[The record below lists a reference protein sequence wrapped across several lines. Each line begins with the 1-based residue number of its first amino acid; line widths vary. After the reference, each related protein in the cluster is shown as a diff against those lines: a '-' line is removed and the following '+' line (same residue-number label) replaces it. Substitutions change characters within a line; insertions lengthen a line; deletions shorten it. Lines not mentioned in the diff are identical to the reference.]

1 MNTNLIATHDPEYD
15 KAFWNAMKGNTASAD
30 ALRSGKT
37 PMGTIKFPSYTA
49 SKFSEALAKES
60 LFRKIGTVLY
70 NQGDHK
76 FWARDCDDTASWVP
90 EGAAIPIY
98 DGMENFT
105 PYDIY
110 SHKLATVI
118 RMDEDFVFSPGYNLE
133 KHMTAHLTKAFS
145 RAEEKAFIIGNGATE
160 PVGILAENG
169 GAEIGASA
177 SALTYDDVVALYFS
191 VKPEYRNNGKW
202 LMNDETAFAL
212 RRVKDADGNYI
223 WNHSNDTI
231 LGKEVLISE
240 FMPNA
245 DAGALPVAFG
255 DFSYYT
261 IVDRDHTSV
270 KALREKFA
278 INSQIGYLGI
288 EFLDG
293 KLVRPEAVKVLK
305 IKD

>member
-1 MNTNLIATHDPEYD
+1 
-15 KAFWNAMKGNTASAD
+15 
-30 ALRSGKT
+30 
-37 PMGTIKFPSYTA
+37 
-49 SKFSEALAKES
+49 
-60 LFRKIGTVLY
+60 
-70 NQGDHK
+70 
-76 FWARDCDDTASWVP
+76 
-90 EGAAIPIY
+90 
-98 DGMENFT
+98 
-105 PYDIY
+105 
-110 SHKLATVI
+110 
-118 RMDEDFVFSPGYNLE
+118 MDEDFVFTPGYNLE
-133 KHMTAHLTKAFS
+133 KHMTAHMTKAFS
-145 RAEEKAFIIGNGATE
+145 RAEEKAFITGNGITE
-160 PVGILAENG
+160 PVGILADKG
-169 GAEIGASA
+169 GAEVGATA

-191 VKPEYRNNGKW
+191 VKPEYRKNGKW

-240 FMPNA
+240 CMPNA

-293 KLVRPEAVKVLK
+293 KLVRPEAIKVLK
-305 IKD
+305 IEG